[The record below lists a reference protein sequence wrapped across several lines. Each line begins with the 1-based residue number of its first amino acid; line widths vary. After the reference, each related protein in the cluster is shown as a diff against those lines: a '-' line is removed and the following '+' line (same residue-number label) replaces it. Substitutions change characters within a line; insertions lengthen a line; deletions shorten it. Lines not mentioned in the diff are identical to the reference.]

1 MPPKKLL
8 KVLLISIAL
17 IFLFQA
23 FSTIV
28 IIPIKPIV
36 SFMGQTED
44 PLKLFF
50 SGMIAIISVF
60 IGSAL
65 IEVLYSLGFK
75 KESGLISQKRV
86 FVQGIIAF
94 ITIWLTFFTYG
105 ILSVFGVIPKIVE
118 SVRLL
123 NVYLF
128 WFLFIKSFVK
138 ISVKS
143 PVQSFDQSGY
153 NILGKNRITWLSHIT
168 GLNRADEF
176 QGEKGEVVYKQTRAS
191 NLGYA
196 IILIIIGLFSQ
207 PILFIT
213 GGVAFLNI
221 PIHPP
226 EAAFFI
232 KFIFGFFFFMASL
245 GILYM
250 LGLALSRGIILYKN
264 SIELPLA
271 TISDTPVFT
280 LLLPR
285 SHIVLAFDD
294 IISYKLEKR
303 KNRKSDQYHL
313 SLIKLNMRSG
323 DVIITK
329 PTMFNYDKFEKTF
342 IATIGEEKK
351 IGGN

>member
-1 MPPKKLL
+1 MKKSKLL
-8 KVLLISIAL
+8 KVLLIGIAL
-17 IFLFQA
+17 IFLLQA

-28 IIPIKPIV
+28 IIPIKPVI
-36 SFMGQTED
+36 SFLGQTED

-50 SGMIAIISVF
+50 SGMMAIISVF
-60 IGSAL
+60 IGSAI
-65 IEVLYSLGFK
+65 IEVLYSLGFR
-75 KESGLISQKRV
+75 KESGFISQKRV

-105 ILSVFGVIPKIVE
+105 ILSAFGVIPKIVE
-118 SVRLL
+118 SARLF

-128 WFLFIKSFVK
+128 WFLFINSFVK
-138 ISVKS
+138 ISVKNPAPS
-143 PVQSFDQSGY
+143 FEQSSSD
-153 NILGKNRITWLSHIT
+153 ILEKNRITWLSHIT

-176 QGEKGEVVYKQTRAS
+176 QGEKGEIVYKQTKSS
-191 NLGYA
+191 NIGY
-196 IILIIIGLFSQ
+196 IVILIIIGLFFQ
-207 PILFIT
+207 PMLFIT
-213 GGVAFLNI
+213 GGVAFLDI
-221 PIHPP
+221 PINPP

-250 LGLALSRGIILYKN
+250 LGLALSRGIVLYKN

-285 SHIVLAFDD
+285 SCVVLAFDD
-294 IISYKLEKR
+294 IVSYELEKR
-303 KNRKSDQYHL
+303 KNRKSDHYYL

-323 DVIITK
+323 DVVITK
-329 PTMFNYDKFEKTF
+329 PTMFNPDNFEKVF
-342 IATIGEEKK
+342 IATLGEEKK
-351 IGGN
+351 IG